1 MKIEM
6 AYGKEGLAI
15 EVPDRNVVKVLR
27 MNDRPVVEDASSEV
41 QRKIDA
47 PTGSPALA
55 QLAKG
60 KKTACIAISD
70 ITRPVPNSVILPPV
84 LATLEAAGIPR
95 EGITILVATGLH
107 RPNEGEELVTLV
119 GPEIPKNY
127 RIVNHMGRDLGSHVH
142 LGETPIYKA
151 PVWVDRRFV
160 EAELRI
166 ATGLIEPHFMA
177 GFSGGRKAI
186 FPGICA
192 FESVKVL
199 HGPAPMSHERAAECV
214 IEGNPV
220 HAEALYVA
228 KRARVDFIV
237 NVTLNERRAITGV
250 FAGDLEKAHE
260 EGIAFMSGQC
270 RSEVDA
276 PVDAVITSAA
286 GFPLDLT
293 FYQTVKGMTSA
304 AGILKEDG
312 VVVIAS
318 NCGEGIGSPEFTRL
332 ILETA
337 GIDEFEADIRKPGVF
352 TLDQWQLQK
361 FAQVLRKHEVWLYS
375 GGIPKETQE
384 KLFVT
389 PLAGI
394 DDALDRIKARFGE
407 NARIAVIPE
416 GPYVYAAVKGKKS

>member
-1 MKIEM
+1 MKLDM
-6 AYGKEGLAI
+6 AYGKEGLVI
-15 EVPDRNVVKVLR
+15 EVPDHNVVKVLR
-27 MNDRPVVEDASSEV
+27 MTDRPVIQDAFAEV

-47 PTGSPALA
+47 PTGSLALA
-55 QLAKG
+55 ELAKG
-60 KKTACIAISD
+60 KKTVCIVISD
-70 ITRPVPNSVILPPV
+70 ITRPVPNSVILPPM
-84 LATLEAAGIPR
+84 LQTLENAGVPR
-95 EGITILVATGLH
+95 DGITILVATGLH
-107 RPNEGEELVTLV
+107 RPNEGAELVTLL

-127 RIVNHMGRDLGSHVH
+127 RVVNHFGRDRDSHVF

-160 EAELRI
+160 EADLRI

-199 HGPAPMSHERAAECV
+199 HGPAPMSHERATECV
-214 IEGNPV
+214 IDGNPV
-220 HAEALYVA
+220 HAEALHVA
-228 KRARVDFIV
+228 KLARVDFIV

-304 AGILKEDG
+304 AGILKKDG

-318 NCGEGIGSPEFTRL
+318 KCGEGIGSPEFTRL
-332 ILETA
+332 ITETSNL
-337 GIDEFEADIRKPGVF
+337 DDFEADIRKPGVYY
-352 TLDQWQLQK
+352 LDQWQLQK
-361 FAQVLRKHEVWLYS
+361 FASVLRKYEVWLYS
-375 GGIPKETQE
+375 DGIPKETQK

-389 PLAGI
+389 PLASI
-394 DDALDRIKARFGE
+394 DDAIGRIKARFGDE
-407 NARIAVIPE
+407 ARIAVIPE
-416 GPYVYAAVKGKKS
+416 GPYVYAAVAKS